1 MLSKTQKHMK
11 HNIIEELNRVLRN
24 TLDYKGVLQKLANS
38 ISDKSTHDK
47 LKEFAEVADK
57 ESENLI
63 QLIYDLGGKGSKM
76 GHDVGQEDLLWVPR
90 PLPDPKNMQAVL
102 ACLIQTERHKEQDY
116 NLIQSHEDMKREDI
130 NRLYMHRKE
139 AEANLRYFQSAQ
151 ASLEHKIE

>member
-1 MLSKTQKHMK
+1 MLPETHNPQPMK
-11 HNIIEELNRVLRN
+11 HNIIQELNRVLGN

-38 ISDKSTHDK
+38 ISDRSTCDK

-63 QLIYDLGGKGSKM
+63 RLINDLGGKGSGI
-76 GHDVGQEDLLWVPR
+76 GHEEEDLRWVPR
-90 PLPDPKNMQAVL
+90 PLPDPNNMQAVL
-102 ACLIQTERHKEQDY
+102 ACLIQAERHKEQDY

-130 NRLYMHRKE
+130 NRLDMHRKE